1 MNVGPRSDGIIDP
14 IYQERLLD
22 VGKWLSINGEAIY
35 ESKPWIYQNDT
46 IGNTWFTTRDS
57 AVYAI
62 TLEWPTS
69 NTLRLERVR
78 DLFEVED
85 TTVTLLG
92 DFYNLEVYQKNYFIN
107 FKIKI
112 NIYLFITFQWT
123 LLDNIVEIKFPDRST
138 VKSEWAWVIKIR

>member
-1 MNVGPRSDGIIDP
+1 MNYTGNLLMNVGPRSDGVIDP

-46 IGNTWFTTRDS
+46 IGNTWYTTRDS

-62 TLEWPTS
+62 ILEWPTS

-78 DLFEVED
+78 DLFQVE

-92 DFYNLEVYQKNYFIN
+92 DLYDLEVC
-107 FKIKI
+107 
-112 NIYLFITFQWT
+112 
-123 LLDNIVEIKFPDRST
+123 
-138 VKSEWAWVIKIR
+138 